1 MTDINYPKP
10 PITEA
15 VIGFEFKDSKSIDDL
30 SSITSKFQ
38 DCYPNSEHIQSI
50 DLDIQPSGH
59 NNLVNNTNIHVN
71 ANGGIRL
78 SSLDMNKILLAWP
91 NTLSISQLAPYP
103 GWEAYFERFKHDWKI
118 WKRTLGFRELKR
130 VGLRYINRFDIPFI
144 DGKIRHE
151 DYINIYPKLPGDWPL
166 HQYALQLTL
175 PLQNNIM
182 AQINS
187 AIIESPLLN
196 HLSIVFDL
204 DLMNYSDPPL
214 NDDGIFE
221 LLEFMRHQ
229 KNEIFESVITD
240 TSRRLFNGGI

>member
-1 MTDINYPKP
+1 MTDINYPRP

-15 VIGFEFKDSKSIDDL
+15 VIGFEFKDTKSVDDL
-30 SSITSKFQ
+30 SSISPKFR
-38 DCYPNSEHIQSI
+38 DCYPNFERIQSI
-50 DLDIQPSGH
+50 DFDIQPSGH
-59 NNLVNNTNIHVN
+59 NNLVNNTNIHLN
-71 ANGGIRL
+71 TNGGIRL

-91 NTLSISQLAPYP
+91 KTLSISQLAPYP
-103 GWEAYFERFKHDWKI
+103 GWETYFERFKHDWKI
-118 WKRTLGFRELKR
+118 WKRTLGFRELNR

-151 DYINIYPKLPGDWPL
+151 DYINIYPKLPGEWPL

-175 PLQNNIM
+175 PVAENVI

-204 DLMNYSDPPL
+204 DIATHTETPQ
-214 NDDGIFE
+214 NDNDIFE
-221 LLEFMRHQ
+221 LLEWMRHQ

-240 TSRRLFNGGI
+240 TSRKLFYGDL

>member
-38 DCYPNSEHIQSI
+38 DCYPNFEHIQSI

-59 NNLVNNTNIHVN
+59 SNLVNNTNIHVIP
-71 ANGGIRL
+71 NGGIRL

-118 WKRTLGFRELKR
+118 WKRTLGFREIKR

-175 PLQNNIM
+175 PLQNNIR

-204 DLMNYSDPPL
+204 DLMNDSAPPL
-214 NDDGIFE
+214 NDDGIFQ